1 MKKLLYGI
9 CVLVVLSLFIS
20 LTQISCQKSVAQRN
34 TSGQETPVN
43 LILLAKFKLNEVSL
57 PSGGVDSLGH
67 PIIEKSTFSTTE
79 YYVMNTDGS
88 SLRQV
93 PINLPAGLY
102 LWNGGHLT
110 PDGKNIVFNVI
121 NKPGGG
127 SAQEVKSFIY
137 SCSLDGS
144 NLKKLID
151 GYYDIRG
158 VY

>member
-9 CVLVVLSLFIS
+9 CFLLVLSLFII

-34 TSGQETPVN
+34 PSAQETSVN
-43 LILLAKFKLNEVSL
+43 LILLAKGKLNEVSL
-57 PSGGVDSLGH
+57 PSNGVDSLGQ
-67 PIIEKSTFSTTE
+67 PIIKKVTSFSTE

-88 SLRQV
+88 NLTKI

-102 LWNGGHLT
+102 VISGGHLT
-110 PDGKNIVFNVI
+110 PDGKSIVFNVI
-121 NKPGGG
+121 DSLLGGYV
-127 SAQEVKSFIY
+127 QEVKSYIY

-151 GYYDIRG
+151 GSYDIRG